1 MMLFALAGSAVLV
14 LAGGLLWW
22 LADPSR
28 GVRWAQ
34 NVVRDRFPDVP
45 AITGAE
51 LQAWLAD
58 PHRTA
63 PMLLDARTPEEQA
76 VSMLPGAL
84 PVSPEA
90 PAEAALRN
98 VPPDRAVVVYCAAGY
113 RGATLARRL
122 IQAGRKDVHNLD
134 GGIFAWGN
142 EDRPLV
148 KDGQPVEKVH
158 SFSRLFSR
166 MLKRPH

>member
-1 MMLFALAGSAVLV
+1 M

-22 LADPSR
+22 LADSNR

-51 LQAWLAD
+51 LQAWLED
-58 PHRTA
+58 PQRAA
-63 PMLLDARTPEEQA
+63 PVLLDARTPEEQA
-76 VSMLPGAL
+76 VSTLPGAR
-84 PVSPEA
+84 PVAPESS
-90 PAEAALRN
+90 AEEALRH
-98 VPPDRAVVVYCAAGY
+98 VPPGSAVVVYCAAGY

-148 KDGQPVEKVH
+148 KDGRPVEKVH